1 MSSYQVSINDKQYTV
16 HVGPDGSVNVDGFND
31 QIQIE
36 PIDNNVCSVLLG
48 RNSVR
53 IASVHRGGTYQVLM
67 NNNLVE
73 VRVTTERDR
82 LLSRYASSTGDS
94 HRRLEIHAPMPALVV
109 RVEVQVGDQVR
120 SGQGLLI
127 LEAMKMENE
136 IKAHQSGR
144 VKEVLVEK
152 GATVEKGQLLMLL
165 E

>member
-1 MSSYQVSINDKQYTV
+1 MSSYQVSINDKEYTV
-16 HVGPDGSVNVDGFND
+16 HVGPDGSVKVDGFD
-31 QIQIE
+31 EPIQIE

-48 RNSVR
+48 RKSIR
-53 IASVHRGGTYQVLM
+53 IASVHQDGTYQVLM
-67 NNNLVE
+67 NNNLSD
-73 VRVTTERDR
+73 VRVTSERDR
-82 LLSRYASSTGDS
+82 LLRRYASSTGDS